1 LTSLLRGVATLLVES
16 GAWCLI
22 VAAIGVAVAVAAIVA
37 FGAADDRR
45 RVTVSAV
52 VGAALVIGIAA
63 RIGFPA
69 LWRVGMA
76 ARPVPM
82 VWAVVGAALGSVG
95 AFLTKRGSTN
105 R

>member
-1 LTSLLRGVATLLVES
+1 
-16 GAWCLI
+16 
-22 VAAIGVAVAVAAIVA
+22 
-37 FGAADDRR
+37 
-45 RVTVSAV
+45 
-52 VGAALVIGIAA
+52 VIGIAA